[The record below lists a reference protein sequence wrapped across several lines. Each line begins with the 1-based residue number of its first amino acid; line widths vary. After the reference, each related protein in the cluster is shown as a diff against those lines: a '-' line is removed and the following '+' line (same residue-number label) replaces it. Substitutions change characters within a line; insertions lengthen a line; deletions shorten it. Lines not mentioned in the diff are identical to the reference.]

1 MEEPRTRLQKIVL
14 IALAAMAV
22 IFTVQMFISHLFFRG
37 VQFQDTLLRAEETAE
52 GAVYTGK
59 AYGLPVSIRVTPG
72 DGNVTEIDYQVGM
85 DFHETYVME
94 YPTEET
100 VAAESGRS
108 VPGIRI
114 WKNGELLFE
123 GGRAENQEYGWY
135 DADGQWD
142 PGITVSVTYP
152 GAEPEPESLSRGQI
166 FSFATGPEFTA
177 RGNVGLYAMMLLF
190 SALVAVDAAWPRV
203 LFYLRNCC
211 DVRDPEPSDF
221 YLSMQ
226 RIGWMAFPVLIC
238 IGYLVAAFQLP

>member
-1 MEEPRTRLQKIVL
+1 MEAPMTRLQKIVL
-14 IALAAMAV
+14 MALAAMAV
-22 IFTVQMFISHLFFRG
+22 IFTAQMFISHLCFQG

-59 AYGLPVSIRVTPG
+59 AWGLPVRIRVTPG
-72 DGNVTEIDYQVGM
+72 DGNVTEVDYQVGE
-85 DFHETYVME
+85 DFHETYLME

-100 VAAESGRS
+100 VAAEDGYS

-114 WKNGELLFE
+114 WKNGDLFFE

-152 GAEPEPESLSRGQI
+152 GAEPEPEGLSRGQI
-166 FSFATGPEFTA
+166 FAFAQGPELTA
-177 RGNVGLYAMMLLF
+177 RGNVGLYAMMLLL
-190 SALVAVDAAWPRV
+190 SALVAVDAACPKA
-203 LFYLRNCC
+203 LFYLRHCC

-226 RIGWMAFPVLIC
+226 RIGWVVYPVLIG